1 MENLVCVSGH
11 LLRGGQ
17 RQKRGE
23 GLLRDQSGD
32 RGDLHEGD
40 VRSREARSV
49 RAGSGGQ
56 GRCTFRQA
64 QQQRPAEFRYEN
76 WYISP
81 HAFDPLLSSIASKI
95 LSFGNSNIREIRVA
109 TNLEIFCSSGWK
121 NILLRVE
128 IKVEAR
134 VFLPRRKGWGFR
146 WCRCWESIA
155 LLMLSGGKVNR
166 DFLSR
171 SCKI

>member
-76 WYISP
+76 T
-81 HAFDPLLSSIASKI
+81 FLDT
-95 LSFGNSNIREIRVA
+95 F
-109 TNLEIFCSSGWK
+109 
-121 NILLRVE
+121 LR
-128 IKVEAR
+128 
-134 VFLPRRKGWGFR
+134 
-146 WCRCWESIA
+146 
-155 LLMLSGGKVNR
+155 MLSIR
-166 DFLSR
+166 F
-171 SCKI
+171 